1 MRPATLLALA
11 LVALAS
17 PRALAGGGD
26 DGGKGG
32 TKTPKAAPEAPAAK
46 DWSKHTG
53 DIPFIVG
60 REAGMKEVEFT
71 GKPVLFFYT
80 ATW

>member
-1 MRPATLLALA
+1 MRVPMALALA
-11 LVALAS
+11 ACLAA
-17 PRALAGGGD
+17 PAFAGGD
-26 DGGKGG
+26 DAKEGRADSKS
-32 TKTPKAAPEAPAAK
+32 TPAPAEK
-46 DWSKHTG
+46 DWSRHKG

-71 GKPVLFFYT
+71 GKPILFFYT

>member
-1 MRPATLLALA
+1 MRPAIALA
-11 LVALAS
+11 LLAALAS
-17 PRALAGGGD
+17 PALAGGD
-26 DGGKGG
+26 DPKGG
-32 TKTPKAAPEAPAAK
+32 SKSAPAPAAAAK

-53 DIPFIVG
+53 DIPFILG
-60 REAGMKEVEFT
+60 REAGMREVEFT